1 MSVVREKAAGSCPTK
16 KKKRR
21 RVLLG
26 HLSRENNDPSVAMLT
41 ITNTLQE
48 QDIFP
53 GDELSLEVMLRDSC
67 SCVYEV

>member
-1 MSVVREKAAGSCPTK
+1 MPVPSRGE